1 MRWTLTA
8 VLLASLV
15 LIPASPA
22 AAGTLTTTNACQWSF
37 DGLWR
42 DQAIDLTGVGSPTPV
57 APSSGLALTAGSI
70 HARLPDWVGTYGA
83 NLGMLKPGANDVR
96 AKVWVAL
103 SADGASEGV
112 QFRALETIV
121 RVTVT
126 EQPDGTYTAT
136 PIDVTIALPDTAWT
150 TVPTVG
156 VAAFRQAGPG
166 TLPTIAGGNNGA
178 NVTPKGSVF
187 ISAAFAG
194 GAALQLDCQPGS
206 APRDGKSFTGVT
218 AAPFESV
225 PIQQRRARHARAH
238 GQEAGDLAAVH
249 EAQALGQAGQRGAGV
264 RRRDLQGRGDAQVR
278 GRDAR
283 PQDVLLARR
292 GRQVDAQA
300 HPDRGRAALAGA
312 QGQPAG
318 AGEGDHHRRQ
328 DRVEEVE
335 AEVKRALLM
344 ALCAAL
350 LIPASADAAP
360 KRVVAIE
367 WDTVENLHML
377 GMSPVGAADMKG
389 YDTWVAAPRPRGMKD
404 VGSRQSPSLERIAAL
419 RPDLI
424 VVPDYRSTQAT
435 SRSSRRS
442 RPCW

>member
-42 DQAIDLTGVGSPTPV
+42 DQAIDLTAVGSPTPV

-112 QFRALETIV
+112 QFRSLETIV

-225 PIQQRRARHARAH
+225 PISSGAPATPVPTVKKPVISLRSTKLKRSGKRVSVALACAAATCKGAVTLKYAGGTLARKTSFS
-238 GQEAGDLAAVH
+238 LAAGGKLTLKPTLT
-249 EAQALGQAGQRGAGV
+249 AA
-264 RRRDLQGRGDAQVR
+264 
-278 GRDAR
+278 
-283 PQDVLLARR
+283 ARR
-292 GRQVDAQA
+292 SLQRKGSLLVQVKVTTT
-300 HPDRGRAALAGA
+300 GG
-312 QGQPAG
+312 
-318 AGEGDHHRRQ
+318 
-328 DRVEEVE
+328 
-335 AEVKRALLM
+335 K
-344 ALCAAL
+344 
-350 LIPASADAAP
+350 
-360 KRVVAIE
+360 
-367 WDTVENLHML
+367 TV
-377 GMSPVGAADMKG
+377 SK
-389 YDTWVAAPRPRGMKD
+389 K
-404 VGSRQSPSLERIAAL
+404 L
-419 RPDLI
+419 RLK
-424 VVPDYRSTQAT
+424 
-435 SRSSRRS
+435 
-442 RPCW
+442 